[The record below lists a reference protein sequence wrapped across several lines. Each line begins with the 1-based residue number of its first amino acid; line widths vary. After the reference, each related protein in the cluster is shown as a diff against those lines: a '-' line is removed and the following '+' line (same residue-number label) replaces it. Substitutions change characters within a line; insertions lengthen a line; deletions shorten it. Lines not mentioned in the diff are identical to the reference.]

1 MIKRQLDEMQNRQRA
16 EEDRYNRKVMDYNV
30 DAQQKM
36 NNAEKGQ
43 ESQSITEQAA
53 KARGEIMGAAASVSE
68 FSYVMNK
75 DGSRV
80 NYIDGLPSSILDER
94 VIDMWGGVSL
104 KDTWN
109 MTYKDRFLISY
120 EAAIKDPA
128 GNITKIS
135 WFGAEY
141 SPDSVWWASED
152 SAAGKYLLRYS
163 EIITDPY
170 GTVTT
175 REWSATREN
184 YGSDKKLDG
193 YHEVVKDASG
203 GIILESDRSNIQYD
217 GDKTKSYHEE
227 TRDNFGNMGSLDWS
241 AKYNQNGLLE
251 EATSTETQTKD
262 TGSETTVSRS
272 TNISAYT
279 YDAITGKLASAVGQG
294 TFNSV
299 TEGIFINSRGEEV
312 GRRRTSRGTT
322 RQEYEIVNGQ
332 AKLVR
337 NISIANYSN
346 PDGSTAHSESIVTYV
361 YGPTNLL
368 TGARGVTNTT
378 GEDVFG
384 NGYATVI
391 TDAYEIIAS
400 QARRIHSVTSTESE
414 DIFGS
419 GTTSE
424 TINDYSYEIATG
436 KLISAVGY
444 TNTKGIDVFGTESIT
459 RTEHTYQIINGE
471 AKLIRSETKGDA
483 IVPGSRWLGLLE

>member
-1 MIKRQLDEMQNRQRA
+1 MLDWQNKKWIKVIAVILIITFISYDIAWATDFSPIYKLNTASFNILPKITNFISQKILRLPDKPKKTEDTEISFRSQLIPEKKYGERSGFLRLETVKEMIKRQLDEMQNRQRV

-217 GDKTKSYHEE
+217 GDK
-227 TRDNFGNMGSLDWS
+227 
-241 AKYNQNGLLE
+241 
-251 EATSTETQTKD
+251 
-262 TGSETTVSRS
+262 
-272 TNISAYT
+272 
-279 YDAITGKLASAVGQG
+279 
-294 TFNSV
+294 
-299 TEGIFINSRGEEV
+299 
-312 GRRRTSRGTT
+312 
-322 RQEYEIVNGQ
+322 
-332 AKLVR
+332 
-337 NISIANYSN
+337 
-346 PDGSTAHSESIVTYV
+346 
-361 YGPTNLL
+361 
-368 TGARGVTNTT
+368 
-378 GEDVFG
+378 
-384 NGYATVI
+384 
-391 TDAYEIIAS
+391 
-400 QARRIHSVTSTESE
+400 
-414 DIFGS
+414 
-419 GTTSE
+419 
-424 TINDYSYEIATG
+424 
-436 KLISAVGY
+436 
-444 TNTKGIDVFGTESIT
+444 
-459 RTEHTYQIINGE
+459 
-471 AKLIRSETKGDA
+471 
-483 IVPGSRWLGLLE
+483 